1 MGSPK
6 SMRSA
11 PAVGAVAAV
20 AAQDASCGNLQS
32 PRVVTT
38 LRSDSHASTGFCS
51 RSPPKVLSIMTQF
64 IHHGDTESRREPKIR
79 LNTEDPK
86 GTERKCGFSRSHINA
101 LNSQCNASFSQEKP
115 Q

>member
-51 RSPPKVLSIMTQF
+51 RSPPKVFNDNDAIHSPRRHGVHGERRKLTTKVTKEHEGKSEREGGKLSQ
-64 IHHGDTESRREPKIR
+64 
-79 LNTEDPK
+79 NT
-86 GTERKCGFSRSHINA
+86 I
-101 LNSQCNASFSQEKP
+101 
-115 Q
+115 

>member
-51 RSPPKVLSIMTQF
+51 RSPPKVLNDNDA
-64 IHHGDTESRREPKIR
+64 IHSPRRHG
-79 LNTEDPK
+79 
-86 GTERKCGFSRSHINA
+86 GTENCKNPIEHEGHEGHGGFWLKEA
-101 LNSQCNASFSQEKP
+101 LH
-115 Q
+115 